1 MGSKSLNPNKLQTR
15 MERAGAQGWK
25 ALQASD
31 FEKAEREYLKAL
43 EISRQLTDPLAEAV
57 FLSYLAVAR
66 GNQGRKDEAKGDLE
80 SCLKIAVDHNLDK
93 VKAHASLLLGEHD
106 REFGQW
112 ESATQHFL
120 RALDASLTSQDE
132 VGVEMAFGNLGLLY
146 LEKGWAEQ
154 ASECFRQALDRVP
167 ESPSRAAWL
176 GSLGQCMAELGQ
188 YDQALTYYEQSYE
201 EAFQSGNV
209 LAQAICRGS
218 AGNAFYE
225 KGEFER
231 ASASYADALELCRAA
246 DDLPRSGIW
255 LGNLSNALRK
265 LGKKDLATRA
275 CQDALDIARLQADA
289 HSESAHLDTLGDC
302 YMEEEKLDKAMECY
316 AQALELSKSIED
328 RQGQRIYLSN
338 LGRVHKCL
346 GQFEPAFDLLGR
358 AIELFDEQRSRI
370 KSDDLKTSFAARGQ
384 ELYCDMVS
392 VCLSM
397 GRRVEA
403 LEYVG
408 RAKSR
413 AILDLLSNS
422 PIDVS
427 ELMQGEDE
435 SLNRLVAKEAQ
446 LRNQISRLERI
457 FWQGPAADAARGG
470 TALTPA
476 ETHQVYAEWR
486 DAINQLRMRHPN
498 YANLIAVETLSFKEI
513 ESLWEISEPDR
524 QSGREPVLGENVAI
538 LEYYWTDTYFLAA
551 STFKGAAEPTVH
563 LIKDESKLSA
573 LRSDLSDFLVMSS
586 TEGWDVP
593 MGLCRRLYDALMA
606 PLVDALPAGVNRLI
620 LVPHGTLYRL
630 PFSALHDGKQF
641 LVERFA
647 LSYLPTTS
655 LIPVLSRLR
664 EERQTTGENPKYLVS
679 AISDY
684 SATRK
689 DGLKLS
695 SRLRSSA
702 GLEDLAYTIDEAKTV
717 LDVGSTN
724 AAEATLITNQEVKD
738 SLPSLFARYPVV
750 HFAGHA
756 VFNPEEPLASGLV
769 LSDGSMLTAA
779 AILQGNVLRTS
790 CGRLLVLS
798 ACQTGVN
805 MVTPGGEILGLARA
819 LMYAGMPNLLLSLW
833 EVADRSTSD
842 LMKEFHRV
850 WQAGKTSVA
859 DALREAQRKAAG
871 EKLAVQAWAPFIHLG
886 ID

>member
-1 MGSKSLNPNKLQTR
+1 MGDKSLNSNKLQAR
-15 MERAGAQGWK
+15 MERAGSQGWK
-25 ALQASD
+25 ALQSSE
-31 FEKAEREYLKAL
+31 FEKAEHSYVKAVETARELN
-43 EISRQLTDPLAEAV
+43 DPMAEAV
-57 FLSYLAVAR
+57 FLSYLAISKI
-66 GNQGRKDEAKGDLE
+66 NQGRRSDAREDLE
-80 SCLKIAVDHNLDK
+80 SCLDIAVDHGLEK
-93 VKAHASLLLGEHD
+93 VTAHASLLLGEQD

-112 ESATQHFL
+112 ESAIRHFM
-120 RALDASLTSQDE
+120 RALESSLNCLDE

-146 LEKGWAEQ
+146 LERGWAEQ
-154 ASECFRQALDRVP
+154 ASECFRQALDRGGNT
-167 ESPSRAAWL
+167 PSRAAWL
-176 GSLGQCMAELGQ
+176 GSLGQCMAELGL
-188 YDQALTYYEQSYE
+188 YDQALSYYDASF
-201 EAFQSGNV
+201 EAAV
-209 LAQAICRGS
+209 LSNNPVAQAICRGS
-218 AGNAFYE
+218 AGNAYYE
-225 KGEFER
+225 KGEFGK
-231 ASASYADALELCRAA
+231 ASECYADALELSQGVS
-246 DDLPRSGIW
+246 DLPRAGVW
-255 LGNLSNALRK
+255 LGNLSNTFRK
-265 LGKKDLATRA
+265 LGKKELSTQA
-275 CQDALDIARLQADA
+275 CLEALQVARLQSDV
-289 HSESAHLDTLGDC
+289 HSESAHLDTLGDG
-302 YMEEEKLDKAMECY
+302 YMEDGELDKAMECY
-316 AQALELSKSIED
+316 QQALELSQTIED
-328 RQGQRIYLSN
+328 RQGQRIYLGN
-338 LGRVHKCL
+338 LGRVHQRL
-346 GQFEPAFDLLGR
+346 GQFAPAFDMLGR

-370 KSDDLKTSFAARGQ
+370 KSDDLKTSFGARGQ
-384 ELYCDMVS
+384 QLYSDMVS

-427 ELMQGEDE
+427 ELVQGEDE
-435 SLNRLVAKEAQ
+435 SLNRLVLKEAQ
-446 LRNQISRLERI
+446 LRNQIARMERI

-470 TALTPA
+470 AAVTREDA
-476 ETHQVYAEWR
+476 HQIYGEWR

-498 YANLIAVETLSFKEI
+498 YASLIAVETLTFKEI
-513 ESLWEISEPDR
+513 QSLWHGSQEDLIA
-524 QSGREPVLGENVAI
+524 GRPPVLSDNVAI
-538 LEYYWTDTYFLAA
+538 LEFYWTDTYFLSA
-551 STFKGAAEPTVH
+551 STFKGAREPVIHVIADAE
-563 LIKDESKLSA
+563 KLSA

-593 MGLCRRLYDALMA
+593 QSLCKRLYESLMA
-606 PLVDALPAGVNRLI
+606 PIMEAVPPAVDRLI

-630 PFSALHDGKQF
+630 PFSALHNGKEF
-641 LVERFA
+641 LVERYS

-655 LIPVLSRLR
+655 LIPMLARLR
-664 EERQTTGENPKYLVS
+664 QERQGTGEVPKYLIS

-702 GLEDLAYTIDEAKTV
+702 GLEDLVYTIDEAQTV
-717 LDVGSTN
+717 MDVGSNN
-724 AAEATLITNQEVKD
+724 AVEATLLTNQEVKD
-738 SLPSLFARYPVV
+738 ALPSLFSEYPVV

-779 AILQGNVLRTS
+779 AILQGNVLRTH

-819 LMYAGMPNLLLSLW
+819 LMYAGMPNLILSLW

-859 DALREAQRKAAG
+859 QALRDAQRAAAG
-871 EKLAVQAWAPFIHLG
+871 AQLPVQAWAPFIHLG